1 VTILLSDSRV
11 SSIPVRESGE
21 PVVELP
27 APLGEGTYVRQGV
40 ADRLREAALQLPA
53 GYGLL
58 VVEGHRSRFDQLA
71 IIDRYSA
78 QLRTLNP
85 RAGAARIRHLS
96 SRFVAPLAVA
106 PHVAAAAVDLT
117 LVGPAGIALDMGTSI
132 DATPEESDGAC
143 YFGARNITP
152 AAREH
157 RRILADC
164 LGGAGFVNY
173 PTEWWHWSFGDR
185 YWALATGAAHA
196 PYGPIERGEAA

>member
-1 VTILLSDSRV
+1 MTILLSDARV
-11 SSIPVRESGE
+11 SAIPVRESGD

-27 APLGEGTYVRQGV
+27 ALLGAGTFVRQGV
-40 ADRLREAALQLPA
+40 ADRLAAAALGLPA
-53 GYGLL
+53 GYRIR
-58 VVEGHRSRFDQLA
+58 VVEGHRSPASQRA

-78 QLRTLNP
+78 ELRALKPDASTE
-85 RAGAARIRHLS
+85 RIRHLS

-117 LVGPAGIALDMGTSI
+117 LLGPDGVQLDMGTAI
-132 DATPEESDGAC
+132 DATPEDSRGAC

-157 RRILADC
+157 RRILAAC
-164 LGGAGFVNY
+164 LGGAGLTNY

-185 YWALATGAAHA
+185 YWALSAGASHA
-196 PYGPIERGEAA
+196 LYGPVDRDEAA